1 MTSPFKSLQ
10 EDPDVCNNCFR
21 RTHERYE
28 RNYALDTYNGEPW
41 ARHVELPDRLY
52 PMHITGVPNDPAS
65 HGMSIVCECG
75 CSEAIRPVSKRTALS
90 HVGRIADRLEESD
103 ENFDRDD
110 LFDEA
115 RRLLEQPQ
123 NQCKQ
128 DTIFDKAVRY
138 SICHTSG

>member
-1 MTSPFKSLQ
+1 MSCFKLIQ

-28 RNYALDTYNGEPW
+28 RNYALDVHKGESW
-41 ARHVELPDRLY
+41 ARPVELPDRLY
-52 PMHITGVPNDPAS
+52 PQHITGVPNDPAS

-75 CSEAIRPVSKRTALS
+75 CSEAIRPVSKDRALR
-90 HVGRIADRLEESD
+90 HVGRIAERLEEMGVD
-103 ENFDRDD
+103 FDRDD

-115 RRLLEQPQ
+115 RRLLEQPE

-128 DTIFDKAVRY
+128 DSIFDRAVKH
-138 SICHTSG
+138 SKCHTSG